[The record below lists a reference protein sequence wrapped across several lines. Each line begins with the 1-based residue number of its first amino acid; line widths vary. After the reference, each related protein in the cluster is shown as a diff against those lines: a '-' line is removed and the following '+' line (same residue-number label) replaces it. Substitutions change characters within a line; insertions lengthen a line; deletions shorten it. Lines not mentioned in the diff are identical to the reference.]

1 MNKRNLRL
9 AFAGTPRLAA
19 TVLKALLKQERHT
32 VTDVFTQPDR
42 PAGRGRKLVKS
53 EVKLLA
59 EDYGLPEHQP
69 CRPEQI
75 DPDYLLRDLDLL
87 VVVAY
92 GMILSAELLNRP
104 KLGCI
109 NIHTSLLPRWRGA
122 APIQRAIQ
130 AGDTETGISIMQ
142 MDAGLDTGPIYLQ
155 RHCPIQ
161 PDDTSGSLHDRLA
174 MMGSLCLLEV
184 LDKMASNQHDP
195 IPQDDKL
202 ATYAKKISKDEAV
215 IDWSL
220 DAVTLDRMVRA
231 YNPSPVAHTE
241 LNGVKMRIWR
251 SQPQNKTTGSPAGT
265 VLTCSKSGIDVAT
278 GNGQLRILELQL
290 PGKRVM
296 TSGEFLNGRPDF
308 LKSS

>member
-19 TVLKALLKQERHT
+19 TVLKALLEKECHT

-42 PAGRGRKLVKS
+42 PAGRGRKLLKS

-59 EDYGLPEHQP
+59 EEYELPEHQP

-75 DPDYLLRDLDLL
+75 DPDYLLKDLDLL

-92 GMILSAELLNRP
+92 GMLLPAELLDRP

-155 RHCPIQ
+155 RRCPIQ

-174 MMGSLCLLEV
+174 QMGSQCLLEV
-184 LDKMASNQHDP
+184 LDKMASNQHNS

-220 DAVTLDRMVRA
+220 GAVTLDRMIRA
-231 YNPSPVAHTE
+231 FNPSPVAHTE

-251 SQPQNKTTGSPAGT
+251 SQPQNKISGSPAGT
-265 VLTCSKSGIDVAT
+265 VLACSKSGIDVAT

-290 PGKRVM
+290 PGKRVV
-296 TSGEFLNGRPDF
+296 TAGEFLNGRPDF

>member
-1 MNKRNLRL
+1 VNKRNLRL

-19 TVLKALLKQERHT
+19 IVLKTLLEQEHHT

-42 PAGRGRKLVKS
+42 PAGRGRRLVKS

-69 CRPEQI
+69 CRPEHI
-75 DPDYLLRDLDLL
+75 DPDYLLSDLDLL

-92 GMILSAELLNRP
+92 GMILPAELLNRP

-184 LDKMASNQHDP
+184 LDEMASNQHDP

-231 YNPSPVAHTE
+231 YNPSPVAHTK
-241 LNGVKMRIWR
+241 LNGMKMRIWR

-308 LKSS
+308 LKST

>member
-1 MNKRNLRL
+1 L
-9 AFAGTPRLAA
+9 AFAGTPGLAA
-19 TVLKALLKQERHT
+19 TVLKALLEQEHHT

-59 EDYGLPEHQP
+59 EDFELPIHQP
-69 CRPEQI
+69 CHPEQI
-75 DPDYLLRDLDLL
+75 DPDSLLSDLDLM

-92 GMILSAELLNRP
+92 GMLLPAELLSRP

-142 MDAGLDTGPIYLQ
+142 MEAGLDTGPIYLQ
-155 RHCPIQ
+155 RRCPIQ

-174 MMGSLCLLEV
+174 QMGSQCLLEV
-184 LDKMASNQHDP
+184 LDKMASNQHDS

-220 DAVTLDRMVRA
+220 NAVTLDRMVRA
-231 YNPSPVAHTE
+231 YNPSPVAFTE

-251 SQPQNKTTGSPAGT
+251 SQPQNKISESPAGT
-265 VLTCSKSGIDVAT
+265 VLACSKSGIDVAT
-278 GNGQLRILELQL
+278 GNGQLRIHELQV
-290 PGKRVM
+290 PGKRVV
-296 TSGEFLNGRPDF
+296 TAGEFLNGRPDF
-308 LKSS
+308 LKLL